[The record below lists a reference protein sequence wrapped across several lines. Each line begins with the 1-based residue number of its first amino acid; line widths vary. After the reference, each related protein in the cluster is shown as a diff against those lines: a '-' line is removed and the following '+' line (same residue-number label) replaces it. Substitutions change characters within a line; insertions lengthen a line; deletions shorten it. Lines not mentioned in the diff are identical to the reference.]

1 MKSPVRTILA
11 LCAAV
16 AFAAGMAPGLEAQ
29 SLDVSGRQNGLRLLG
44 YGLFNDE
51 GLEGSGGGFAYAIA
65 GRLDV
70 GFDAGMFY
78 SDLEGTASEES
89 RMNFLLR
96 GLLARQS
103 EGFPFSLSLAF
114 SYYLSRVQSD
124 YLENRFTDY
133 ELLRDGRGY
142 TISGGVWRD
151 FHFSPAVAIRTGAG
165 ARLGWDRYT
174 TALGSSPTES
184 DLAGIT
190 ELQRYPTEDLD
201 RSFTYEG
208 SLGPVI
214 RPGAG
219 DYVLSALGTFRYGAD
234 GAVAGGVE
242 VGVTFARPQ

>member
-1 MKSPVRTILA
+1 MKPTARIAIVLVAALVLA
-11 LCAAV
+11 AAV
-16 AFAAGMAPGLEAQ
+16 APTAEAQ
-29 SLDVSGRQNGLRLLG
+29 SLDVTARQNGMRLLG

-51 GLEGSGGGFAYAIA
+51 GLEGTGAGFAYAIA

-78 SDLEGTASEES
+78 DEIEGTASEES
-89 RMNFLLR
+89 RINFLLR

-124 YLENRFTDY
+124 YLENRFEDY

-151 FHFSPAVAIRTGAG
+151 FHFSQAFAIRTGAG
-165 ARLGWDRYT
+165 ARLGWNRYT
-174 TALGSSPTES
+174 TTLSSSATET
-184 DLAGIT
+184 DLTTIT

-201 RSFTYEG
+201 RTFTYEG

-219 DYVLSALGTFRYGAD
+219 DYALSALGTFRYGAD
-234 GAVAGGVE
+234 GAMAGGVKL
-242 VGVTFARPQ
+242 GVTFARPQ

>member
-1 MKSPVRTILA
+1 MMKPIARIAIVLFVALVLA
-11 LCAAV
+11 AA
-16 AFAAGMAPGLEAQ
+16 AAPAAQAQ
-29 SLDVSGRQNGLRLLG
+29 SLDVSGRQNGMRLLG
-44 YGLFNDE
+44 YGLFNEE
-51 GLEGSGGGFAYAIA
+51 GLEGTGAGFAYAIA

-78 SDLEGTASEES
+78 SDIEGTASEES
-89 RMNFLLR
+89 RINFLLR

-103 EGFPFSLSLAF
+103 EGFPVSLSLAF

-124 YLENRFTDY
+124 YLKNQFDDF

-142 TISGGVWRD
+142 TISGGIWRD
-151 FHFSPAVAIRTGAG
+151 FHLSPAVAIRTGAG

-174 TALGSSPTES
+174 TTVASGFDDTADPELG
-184 DLAGIT
+184 
-190 ELQRYPTEDLD
+190 RYPTEDQD
-201 RSFTYEG
+201 RTFTYEG

-219 DYVLSALGTFRYGAD
+219 DYALSALGTFRYAAD

>member
-1 MKSPVRTILA
+1 MKPTARIAIA
-11 LCAAV
+11 LFAAV
-16 AFAAGMAPGLEAQ
+16 VLAAAVTPTAEAQ
-29 SLDVSGRQNGLRLLG
+29 SLDVSGRQNGMRLLG

-51 GLEGSGGGFAYAIA
+51 GLEGTGAGFAYAIA

-78 SDLEGTASEES
+78 DEIEGTASEES
-89 RMNFLLR
+89 RINFLLR

-124 YLENRFTDY
+124 YLEDRFTDF

-151 FHFSPAVAIRTGAG
+151 FHFSPAFAIRTGAG

-174 TALGSSPTES
+174 TTVASGFDDTDPPELG
-184 DLAGIT
+184 
-190 ELQRYPTEDLD
+190 RYPTEDQD
-201 RSFTYEG
+201 RTFTYEG

-219 DYVLSALGTFRYGAD
+219 DYALSVLGTFRYGAD
-234 GAVAGGVE
+234 GAMAGGVE